1 MMEIYIGTI
10 MMFTFNFD
18 VMGFATCDGRL
29 LPVQQYAALFALIG
43 ATYGGDGVTN
53 FALPDL
59 RGRVP
64 IGIGQG
70 PGRSQYIYGQ
80 HGGAESVTLQSAN
93 MPSHTHP
100 VNASSAAAG
109 RGTSPSGNVL
119 AVPSGSIE
127 IYNAAATTGVTM
139 NAGMIG
145 PPAGAGSPTPVS
157 VVQPYQ
163 AVSFQIALQGL
174 FPTRG

>member
-1 MMEIYIGTI
+1 MDIYIGTI
-10 MMFTFNFD
+10 MMFTFNFE
-18 VMGFATCDGRL
+18 VMGFAICDGRL
-29 LPVQQYAALFALIG
+29 LPIQSYTPLFALIG
-43 ATYGGDGVTN
+43 TTYGGDGVTN

-64 IGIGQG
+64 ISIGQG
-70 PGRSQYIYGQ
+70 SGRSLYNLGQ
-80 HGGAESVTLQSAN
+80 FGGAEGVPLQSAN

-109 RGTSPSGNVL
+109 RATSPANGVL

-127 IYNAAATTGVTM
+127 IYNPAATAGVTM

-145 PPAGAGSPTPVS
+145 PPAGSGAPSPVS
-157 VVQPYQ
+157 VIQPYL